1 MNVRVVAALLLADQ
15 ELEELQRLF
24 KRQGDWR
31 TARRI
36 SDVREKLSRTMAD
49 EQRGLRALVVEYQN
63 S

>member
-15 ELEELQRLF
+15 ELEDLERTM
-24 KRQGDWR
+24 KRQRDWR

-36 SDVREKLSRTMAD
+36 WDVRETLSRTIAD
-49 EQRGLRALVVEYQN
+49 EQRGLRALVAEYQN